1 MQGIKLIAGAN
12 EKSELLKSSL
22 EQLPKQ
28 LKNPFTHIKKWTKD
42 EAMNL
47 ESLIAAIAEK
57 EACASRKSKAI
68 KLLAT
73 ERDLV
78 DKIGQNKFHFKLLL
92 KSQEA
97 KQRFAL
103 ELQSRMKERE

>member
-1 MQGIKLIAGAN
+1 MVADDN
-12 EKSELLKSSL
+12 EKSELLISKL

-28 LKNPFTHIKKWTKD
+28 LKNPFAHIKTWNKD

-57 EACASRKSKAI
+57 EACNARKLKAI
-68 KLLAT
+68 KVLAS

-103 ELQSRMKERE
+103 ELQDSIPQRE